1 MESRAYLLRVFIYNL
16 FYAAL
21 MRNAGDLLL
30 SQKQV
35 ALNSDLGTEGNQTSF
50 LNLLRVNPT
59 QLEGEGENFVT

>member
-1 MESRAYLLRVFIYNL
+1 
-16 FYAAL
+16 